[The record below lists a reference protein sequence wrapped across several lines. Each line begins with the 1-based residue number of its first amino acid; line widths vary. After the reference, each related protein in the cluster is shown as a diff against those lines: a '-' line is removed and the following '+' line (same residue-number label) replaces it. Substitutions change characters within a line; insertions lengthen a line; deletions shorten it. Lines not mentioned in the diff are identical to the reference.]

1 MPSRIHDKYLL
12 RQFVRIF
19 LFSILAF
26 SVIYVT
32 VDIFEEIDNFIDHE
46 ARFDRIALYYIFSLP
61 FIFTYIVPVSLLLAT
76 VFAMGVMARR
86 NELTALLASG
96 VSLARAAASIIIVSI
111 LVSIFSAWF
120 NDVVVAKSN
129 RKKDDIMSYDIEG
142 RQRQDRTIKRGFKY
156 LGERGYVYL
165 AESFNQETETLYD
178 VVVQQF
184 GGETLIRRVDARR
197 AVWQDSTWLF
207 INGYERTFEEVAD
220 SARAFQELYIP
231 DIVETPAHFAREER
245 APENM
250 TWMELREYIDKVRR
264 SGGHTEKYMV
274 DLYFKLSFPFA
285 GCIFVLIGIA
295 FASGK
300 RKHSVATGFGLT
312 LLVAFSY
319 YIILRVGQT
328 LGHNGVL
335 PPLLAAQSGNLIFL
349 LIGSALMFR
358 ANR

>member
-1 MPSRIHDKYLL
+1 MRSRIHDKYLL
-12 RQFVRIF
+12 RQFSRIF
-19 LFSILAF
+19 LFSVLAF

-46 ARFDRIALYYIFSLP
+46 TRADHIFLYYLFSLP

-96 VSLARAAASIIIVSI
+96 VSLVRAAASIIVVA
-111 LVSIFSAWF
+111 LLMSIFSAWF
-120 NDVVVAKSN
+120 NDVVVAKAN
-129 RKKDDIMSYDIEG
+129 RKKDDVMAYDIEG
-142 RQRQDRTIKRGFKY
+142 RMRADETIKRDFKY

-165 AESFNQETETLYD
+165 AESFNQETGTLYD

-184 GGETLIRRVDARR
+184 GGKTLIRRVDARR
-197 AVWQDSTWLF
+197 AVWRDSSWVF
-207 INGYERTFEEVAD
+207 INGYERTFEDVAD
-220 SARAFQELYIP
+220 SARAFVELHLP
-231 DIVETPAHFAREER
+231 DIAETPAHFAREKR

-264 SGGHTEKYMV
+264 SGGNTEKYVV

-312 LLVAFSY
+312 LGVAFSY
-319 YIILRVGQT
+319 YILLRVGQT
-328 LGHNGVL
+328 LGHNGVM
-335 PPLLAAQSGNLIFL
+335 PPLLAAQSGNIIFL
-349 LIGSALMFR
+349 VIGLALLYR

>member
-12 RQFVRIF
+12 RQFTRIF
-19 LFSILAF
+19 LLSVLAF

-46 ARFDRIALYYIFSLP
+46 ARADHIALYYLFSLP

-76 VFAMGVMARR
+76 VFSMGVMARR

-96 VSLARAAASIIIVSI
+96 VSLVRAAGSIIVLSI

-120 NDVVVAKSN
+120 NDVVVAKAN
-129 RKKDDIMSYDIEG
+129 RKKDDIMAHDIEG
-142 RQRQDRTIKRGFKY
+142 RIRVDQTVKRGFKY
-156 LGERGYVYL
+156 LGEHGYVYL
-165 AESFNQETETLYD
+165 AESFNQETGTFYD

-197 AVWQDSTWLF
+197 GVWRDSTWVF
-207 INGYERTFEEVAD
+207 INGYERTFQGVAD
-220 SARAFQELYIP
+220 SARAFTELEIP
-231 DIVETPAHFAREER
+231 EIVETPENFASETR

-250 TWMELREYIDKVRR
+250 TWTELREYIDKVRR
-264 SGGHTEKYMV
+264 SGGNTEKYVV

-285 GCIFVLIGIA
+285 GCIFCLIGIA

-300 RKHSVATGFGLT
+300 RKHSVATGFGVT
-312 LLVAFSY
+312 LAVAFSY

-328 LGHNGVL
+328 LGHNEVL
-335 PPLLAAQSGNLIFL
+335 PPLLAAQSGNIIFL
-349 LIGSALMFR
+349 LIGIILLYR

>member
-1 MPSRIHDKYLL
+1 MPSRIHDRYLL
-12 RQFVRIF
+12 RQFGRIF
-19 LFSILAF
+19 LFSIIAF

-46 ARFDRIALYYIFSLP
+46 AQLHFIALYYLFSLP

-96 VSLARAAASIIIVSI
+96 ISLVRAAGSIIIVSL
-111 LVSIFSAWF
+111 LVSVFSAWF
-120 NDVVVAKSN
+120 NDVVVAKAN
-129 RKKDDIMSYDIEG
+129 RKKDDILHYDIEG
-142 RQRQDRTIKRGFKY
+142 RVRQDRTVKRGFKY

-165 AESFNQETETLYD
+165 AESFNQETGTLYD

-184 GGETLIRRVDARR
+184 GGETLVRRVDARR
-197 AVWQDSTWLF
+197 GVWEDSVWVF
-207 INGYERTFEEVAD
+207 MNGYERTFGQGAD
-220 SARAFQELYIP
+220 SVRAFSELRIP
-231 DIVETPAHFAREER
+231 EIAETPEHFAREEQE
-245 APENM
+245 PENM
-250 TWMELREYIDKVRR
+250 TWTELHEYIDKVRR
-264 SGGHTEKYMV
+264 SGGRTEKYLV

-312 LLVAFSY
+312 LVVAFSY

-335 PPLLAAQSGNLIFL
+335 PPLLAAQSGNIIFL
-349 LIGSALMFR
+349 VIGLALLFR